1 MSRKRIR
8 FTCTCCKRRRG
19 HTLLAG
25 FMGKF
30 KPLCETCAM
39 ALERARNFE
48 EEGCKP

>member
-19 HTLLAG
+19 HTLLGG

-30 KPLCETCAM
+30 KPVCEPCAIAM
-39 ALERARNFE
+39 ERARNFE
-48 EEGCKP
+48 PEGVKL